1 MREAVIVSTARTPIG
16 KAFRGSFNM
25 THGATLG
32 GAAAAAAVERS
43 GVDAGLIEDCIIGCG
58 FPEGVT
64 GSNIARQIAIR
75 AGLPVTT
82 CGMTINRFCSS
93 GLQAVA
99 LAAHRIVEE
108 GTPAMLA
115 GGIEC
120 ISQVQAAASQ
130 GAEREAWLNE
140 HKPEVYMAMIDTAD
154 IVAERYGVTR
164 EMQDEYALS
173 SQQRTAEAQA
183 AGKFADEIISVTTT
197 MGMKDK
203 ETGQISTHEVTVD
216 KDECNRPSTT
226 LEGLQGLEPVRG
238 ADKFITAGNASQLSD
253 GAAALVLM
261 EAKEAEK
268 RGLEPLGAFR
278 GFTVAGC
285 EPDEM
290 GIGPVFAIPRLLE
303 RAGKKMDDI
312 DLWELNEAFASQVV
326 YCRDK
331 LGIPSEILN
340 VNGGSIAIGHPYGM
354 TGARQVGHVLL
365 EGKRRGIRHAVVTM
379 CIGGGQGAA
388 GLIEVF

>member
-32 GAAAAAAVERS
+32 GAAAQAAVERS
-43 GVDAGLIEDCIIGCG
+43 GVDPALIEDCIIGCG

-108 GTPAMLA
+108 GAPAMLA

-120 ISQVQAAASQ
+120 ISQVKAAASQ
-130 GAEREAWLNE
+130 GAEREPWLND
-140 HKPEVYMAMIDTAD
+140 HKPEIYMAMIDTAD

-203 ETGQISTHEVTVD
+203 ETGQITTHEVTVN

-238 ADKFITAGNASQLSD
+238 PDKFITAGNASQLSD
-253 GAAALVLM
+253 GAAVLVLM

-303 RAGKKMDDI
+303 RTGLKMDDI
-312 DLWELNEAFASQVV
+312 DLWELNEAFASQVI

-365 EGKRRGIRHAVVTM
+365 EGKRRGIKHAVVTM